1 MDMVS
6 SKTVHIWMR
15 LKKITESDT
24 DASASASAPAPAP
37 APAPCYPAL
46 RVPPAVTR
54 LTVYR
59 WPQVPNL
66 SSASCSAGPLAT
78 FCSF

>member
-24 DASASASAPAPAP
+24 DASALASAPNPAPAP
-37 APAPCYPAL
+37 TPCYPAL

-59 WPQVPNL
+59 RPQL
-66 SSASCSAGPLAT
+66 LGGAAGDFLFLLT
-78 FCSF
+78 LVG